1 MFVAKV
7 IGNVVATQKNE
18 SLVGSKLL
26 IVKPLQIIPQQKTGG
41 PIIVVDT
48 IGAGIGEV
56 VIVSTG
62 SSARNAAQSGGV
74 VDAAVVGIIDSMEI
88 EEVD

>member
-26 IVKPLQIIPQQKTGG
+26 IVKPIQIIPEQKISG
-41 PIIVVDT
+41 PIIAVDT

-56 VIVSTG
+56 VIVSMG
-62 SSARNAAQSGGV
+62 SSARNAAQSGSV
-74 VDAAVVGIIDSMEI
+74 ADAAVVGIIDSFD
-88 EEVD
+88 VDDRS